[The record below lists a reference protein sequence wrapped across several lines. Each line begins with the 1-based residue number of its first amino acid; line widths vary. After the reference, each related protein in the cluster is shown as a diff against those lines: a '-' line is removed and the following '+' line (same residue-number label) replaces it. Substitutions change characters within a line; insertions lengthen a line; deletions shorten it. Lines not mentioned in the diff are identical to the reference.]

1 MRNVV
6 AFEFD
11 TLVAEISD
19 RHLGI
24 GQHSIPAE
32 AFDWLQQDCLR
43 RTQLNQAAW
52 LRLTQKGGRM
62 ALQLTSFAGVIR
74 TPSGFQIEVLP
85 KIGRMMEDGH
95 EAARALLIDM
105 LCCLP
110 GFRHIKTANAKL
122 KARKMPLI
130 EVFIAEFLQSVENV
144 VKHGLRSAYSLN
156 RDNLPFLRGKLLMT
170 EHMRRNMFRA
180 DRFFTEHDI
189 FTQDRA
195 ENRLIHTALSRALT
209 MTTTQDSQK
218 LARELRFVFAD
229 VPTTTDAALDFQRV
243 HLDRSMGYY
252 ADALGWAR
260 LILAAEAPLPGKG
273 EHDAPSLLF
282 PMETL
287 FEAFVA
293 KFLAPRL
300 NPSCRL
306 KAQSKK
312 LYLVQHKGHGWFR
325 LKPDMLV
332 CQRDDVLLVL
342 DTKWKLLDAGKSGGA
357 QKYGLSQ
364 ADMYQLQAYGHAYL
378 RGKGDVVLIYP
389 KTATFSYP
397 LEPFI
402 FTNNDQMTLWVL
414 PFCLKTRQLIV
425 PETAQFRSVFAEYEG
440 ESRVRY
446 AAAE

>member
-11 TLVAEISD
+11 TLVAESSD

-32 AFDWLQQDCLR
+32 VFYWLQQDCLR
-43 RTQLNQAAW
+43 RTQSNEAAW

-85 KIGRMMEDGH
+85 KIGKMMEDGH

-144 VKHGLRSAYSLN
+144 VKHGLRSAYSSN

-195 ENRLIHTALSRALT
+195 ENRLIHTALCRALT

-229 VPTTTDAALDFQRV
+229 VPMTPDAALDFQRV

-287 FEAFVA
+287 FEAYVA

-300 NPSCRL
+300 NAACRL

-342 DTKWKLLDAGKSGGA
+342 DTKWKLLDVGKSGSA

-389 KTATFSYP
+389 KTDTFSRP

-414 PFCLKTRQLIV
+414 PFCLKTRRLVV
-425 PETAQFRSVFAEYEG
+425 PETAQFRSVFAEYEE
-440 ESRVRY
+440 ESRVRS